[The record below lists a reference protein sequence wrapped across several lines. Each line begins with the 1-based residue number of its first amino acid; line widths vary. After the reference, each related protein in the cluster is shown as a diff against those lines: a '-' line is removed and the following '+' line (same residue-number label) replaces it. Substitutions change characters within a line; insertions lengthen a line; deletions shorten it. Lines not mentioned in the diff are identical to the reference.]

1 MFTVSEEEFHMMMEH
16 ALEEIPDIFKRKIDN
31 LAFIS
36 EPYPSES
43 DLSRLGLSSKY
54 SLLGLYSG
62 VPYTHRSTWYGN
74 VTPDRIILFQKN
86 IESLCMN
93 RDELV
98 KKIREVIIH
107 EVAHYFGMD
116 EDEIRKAGY

>member
-1 MFTVSEEEFHMMMEH
+1 MFRVSEDEFHELINR
-16 ALEEIPDIFKRKIDN
+16 ALEEIPEDFKDKIDN

-36 EPYPSES
+36 EPYPSDA
-43 DLSRLGLSSKY
+43 DLARLGLQNRY

-62 VPYTHRSTWYGN
+62 IPYTHRSTWYGN

-86 IESLCMN
+86 IEAVC
-93 RDELV
+93 RTGEELYDKV
-98 KKIREVIIH
+98 KEVLIH

-116 EDEIRKAGY
+116 EDEIREAGY

>member
-1 MFTVSEEEFHMMMEH
+1 MFRVSEEEFHHMMDR
-16 ALEEIPDIFKRKIDN
+16 AIEEIPPGFKEKIEN

-43 DLSRLGLSSKY
+43 DMERLNLKSKY

-62 VPYTHRSTWYGN
+62 VPYTHRSTWYSS
-74 VTPDRIILFQKN
+74 VLPDRIILFQRN
-86 IESLCMN
+86 IESFCSN
-93 RDELV
+93 REELIE
-98 KKIREVIIH
+98 KIKEVIIH

-116 EDEIRKAGY
+116 EDEIREAGY

>member
-1 MFTVSEEEFHMMMEH
+1 MYSVSGEEFHLMMEQ
-16 ALEEIPDIFKRKIDN
+16 ALEEIPETFKSKIEN

-36 EPYPSES
+36 EPYPSDS
-43 DLSRLGLSSKY
+43 DLSRLGLKSRY

-62 VPYTHRSTWYGN
+62 IPYTHRSTWYGY

-86 IESLCMN
+86 IESLCRN
-93 RDELV
+93 REELSA
-98 KKIREVIIH
+98 KIKEVIIH

-116 EDEIRKAGY
+116 EDEIRQAGF

>member
-1 MFTVSEEEFHMMMEH
+1 MFSVSEEEFHLMMEQ
-16 ALEEIPDIFKRKIDN
+16 ALEEIPEIFKNKIEN

-36 EPYPSES
+36 EPYPSDS
-43 DLSRLGLSSKY
+43 DLARLGLKSRY

-62 VPYTHRSTWYGN
+62 IPYTYRSTWYGY

-86 IESLCMN
+86 IESLC
-93 RDELV
+93 RSREELSA
-98 KKIREVIIH
+98 KISEVIIH

-116 EDEIRKAGY
+116 EDEIRRAGF